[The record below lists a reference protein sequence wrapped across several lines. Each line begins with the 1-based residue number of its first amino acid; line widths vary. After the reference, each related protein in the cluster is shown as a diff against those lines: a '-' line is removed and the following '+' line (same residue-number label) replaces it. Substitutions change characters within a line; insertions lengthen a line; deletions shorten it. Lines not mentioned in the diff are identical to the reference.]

1 MVVGV
6 RNGSNSNVTQ
16 SLLYCGTEEGKLLAM
31 RNMLREQFEPP
42 MLIFVQSKERARQLY
57 NELAYESGCVLMNSL
72 KM

>member
-1 MVVGV
+1 
-6 RNGSNSNVTQ
+6 
-16 SLLYCGTEEGKLLAM
+16 M